1 MFKYQ
6 QQKVKVINCCLTQ
19 QQQQQTPIKHIK
31 VAIQS
36 TNSSVCSPCCTR
48 TRTQFCK
55 CCGKKLNDKQSIKQ
69 PTRHY
74 LKKSKAMPQM
84 KPLKQRDSLNRSSN
98 SIFY

>member
-19 QQQQQTPIKHIK
+19 QQQTPMKHIK
-31 VAIQS
+31 VALQT

-55 CCGKKLNDKQSIKQ
+55 CCGKKLKDKQSIKQ

-74 LKKSKAMPQM
+74 LKKSKAMSQM
-84 KPLKQRDSLNRSSN
+84 KPLKQRDTLNRSSN